1 MTIAAAPKPVNI
13 NKLIDGRFDLDKEK
27 ETAAMQRNT
36 EPTYAARLRNRR
48 MEVEK
53 TLGHLSTERRQVET
67 NTEWLN
73 YAAYKR
79 RVTLLDHVTAW
90 YRSEMAQIDKA
101 LIRVRDRRYGVCAAC
116 HKPIGME
123 QLELSPEL
131 EHCPSCQSL
140 QEH

>member
-1 MTIAAAPKPVNI
+1 
-13 NKLIDGRFDLDKEK
+13 
-27 ETAAMQRNT
+27 MQRT
-36 EPTYAARLRNRR
+36 TGTTYTDRLTNRR

-53 TLGHLSTERRQVET
+53 TLVHLLAERHQVES

-73 YAAYKR
+73 YDAYKR

-101 LIRVRDRRYGVCAAC
+101 LTLIKHDRHGICATC
-116 HKPIGME
+116 HKPIAIE
-123 QLELSPEL
+123 ELELSPEL
-131 EHCPSCQSL
+131 EHCPSCQAL

>member
-1 MTIAAAPKPVNI
+1 
-13 NKLIDGRFDLDKEK
+13 
-27 ETAAMQRNT
+27 MQNDT
-36 EPTYAARLRNRR
+36 GPSYTARLRSRR

-53 TLGHLSTERRQVET
+53 TLVHLSSERYQVEN

-73 YAAYKR
+73 YTAYKR
-79 RVTLLDHVTAW
+79 RITLLDRVIAW

-101 LIRVRDRRYGVCAAC
+101 LNRAKEDRYGFCAAC
-116 HKPIGME
+116 HKPMGVE
-123 QLELSPEL
+123 ELELSPDS

>member
-1 MTIAAAPKPVNI
+1 
-13 NKLIDGRFDLDKEK
+13 
-27 ETAAMQRNT
+27 MQRNT

-123 QLELSPEL
+123 QLELSPAL

>member
-1 MTIAAAPKPVNI
+1 MST
-13 NKLIDGRFDLDKEK
+13 
-27 ETAAMQRNT
+27 MQRIT
-36 EPTYAARLRNRR
+36 EPTYTARLTSRR

-53 TLGHLSTERRQVET
+53 TLGHLSTERRQVES

-73 YAAYKR
+73 YAAYKS
-79 RVTLLDHVTAW
+79 RVTLLDRVTDW

-101 LIRVRDRRYGVCAAC
+101 LTRVKDNRYGICAAC
-116 HKPIGME
+116 HKPIAIE

-131 EHCPSCQSL
+131 EHCPSCQAL

>member
-1 MTIAAAPKPVNI
+1 MQSNI
-13 NKLIDGRFDLDKEK
+13 
-27 ETAAMQRNT
+27 
-36 EPTYAARLRNRR
+36 EPTYTARLRSRR

-53 TLGHLSTERRQVET
+53 TLGHLFTERHQVEN

-73 YAAYKR
+73 YTAYKR
-79 RVTLLDHVTAW
+79 RITLLDRVTAW

-101 LIRVRDRRYGVCAAC
+101 LIRVKDNRYGVCAAC

-123 QLELSPEL
+123 QLELSPAS

>member
-1 MTIAAAPKPVNI
+1 MQSNI
-13 NKLIDGRFDLDKEK
+13 
-27 ETAAMQRNT
+27 
-36 EPTYAARLRNRR
+36 EPTYTARLKNRR

-53 TLGHLSTERRQVET
+53 TLGHLSNERHQAES

-73 YAAYKR
+73 YGAYKR
-79 RVTLLDHVTAW
+79 RITLLDRVTAW

-101 LIRVRDRRYGVCAAC
+101 LTRVKDNRYGVCAAC
-116 HKPIGME
+116 QKLISME
-123 QLELSPEL
+123 QLELSPES

>member
-1 MTIAAAPKPVNI
+1 MQSNI
-13 NKLIDGRFDLDKEK
+13 
-27 ETAAMQRNT
+27 
-36 EPTYAARLRNRR
+36 EPSYAARLRTRR
-48 MEVEK
+48 VEVEK
-53 TLGHLSTERRQVET
+53 TLGHLSTERRQVES

-73 YAAYKR
+73 YSAYKR
-79 RVTLLDHVTAW
+79 RITLLDRVTAW

-101 LIRVRDRRYGVCAAC
+101 LTRLKDKRYGICVAC

-123 QLELSPEL
+123 YLELSPES

>member
-1 MTIAAAPKPVNI
+1 MQNNI
-13 NKLIDGRFDLDKEK
+13 
-27 ETAAMQRNT
+27 
-36 EPTYAARLRNRR
+36 EPTYTARLRSRR

-53 TLGHLSTERRQVET
+53 TLGHLSSERHQVEN

-73 YAAYKR
+73 YSAYKR
-79 RVTLLDHVTAW
+79 RITLLDRVTAW
-90 YRSEMAQIDKA
+90 YRSEMVQIDKA
-101 LIRVRDRRYGVCAAC
+101 LIRVKDNRYGVCAAC
-116 HKPIGME
+116 HKPIGLE

>member
-1 MTIAAAPKPVNI
+1 
-13 NKLIDGRFDLDKEK
+13 
-27 ETAAMQRNT
+27 MQNNM
-36 EPTYAARLRNRR
+36 EPTYTARLRSRR

-53 TLGHLSTERRQVET
+53 TLGHLSSERYQVEN

-73 YAAYKR
+73 YGAYKR
-79 RVTLLDHVTAW
+79 RITLLDRVTAW

-101 LIRVRDRRYGVCAAC
+101 LTEAKDDRYRFCAAC
-116 HKPIGME
+116 HKPMGIE
-123 QLELSPEL
+123 QLELSPES

>member
-1 MTIAAAPKPVNI
+1 MLSLSKIFLVDFLKTEGATAMPNTM
-13 NKLIDGRFDLDKEK
+13 
-27 ETAAMQRNT
+27 ETT
-36 EPTYAARLRNRR
+36 HTARLRSRR

-53 TLGHLSTERRQVET
+53 TLGHLSSERYQVEN

-73 YAAYKR
+73 YGAYKR
-79 RVTLLDHVTAW
+79 RITLLDRVTAW

-101 LIRVRDRRYGVCAAC
+101 LTQAKDDRYRFCAAC
-116 HKPIGME
+116 HKPMGIE
-123 QLELSPEL
+123 QLELSPES

>member
-1 MTIAAAPKPVNI
+1 MQSNI
-13 NKLIDGRFDLDKEK
+13 ER
-27 ETAAMQRNT
+27 
-36 EPTYAARLRNRR
+36 TYTARLKNRR

-53 TLGHLSTERRQVET
+53 TLGHLSSERHQVES

-73 YAAYKR
+73 HAAYKR
-79 RVTLLDHVTAW
+79 RITLLDRVTAW

-101 LIRVRDRRYGVCAAC
+101 LIRVKDNRYGVCAAC
-116 HKPIGME
+116 HQSIGIE
-123 QLELSPEL
+123 QLELSPES

>member
-1 MTIAAAPKPVNI
+1 
-13 NKLIDGRFDLDKEK
+13 
-27 ETAAMQRNT
+27 MQSDI
-36 EPTYAARLRNRR
+36 EPTYTARLRSRR

-53 TLGHLSTERRQVET
+53 TLGHLSSERHQVES

-73 YAAYKR
+73 YTAYKR
-79 RVTLLDHVTAW
+79 RITLLDRVTAW

-101 LIRVRDRRYGVCAAC
+101 LTEAKDNRFGFCAAC
-116 HKPIGME
+116 HKAIPME
-123 QLELSPEL
+123 QLELSPES

>member
-1 MTIAAAPKPVNI
+1 MQS
-13 NKLIDGRFDLDKEK
+13 KL
-27 ETAAMQRNT
+27 
-36 EPTYAARLRNRR
+36 EPNYTARLRSRR

-53 TLGHLSTERRQVET
+53 TLGHLSTERNQVES

-73 YAAYKR
+73 YTAYQR
-79 RVTLLDHVTAW
+79 RITLLDRVTAW

-101 LIRVRDRRYGVCAAC
+101 LTRVKDSRYGFCVAC
-116 HKPIGME
+116 HNPIGME
-123 QLELSPEL
+123 HLELSPES

>member
-1 MTIAAAPKPVNI
+1 MQSNI
-13 NKLIDGRFDLDKEK
+13 
-27 ETAAMQRNT
+27 ETAYT
-36 EPTYAARLRNRR
+36 ARLRSRR

-53 TLGHLSTERRQVET
+53 TLGHLFTERHQVEN

-73 YAAYKR
+73 YTAYKR
-79 RVTLLDHVTAW
+79 RITLLDRVTAW
-90 YRSEMAQIDKA
+90 YRSEMAQIDNA
-101 LIRVRDRRYGVCAAC
+101 LIRIKDNRYGICAAC

-123 QLELSPEL
+123 QLELSPAS

>member
-1 MTIAAAPKPVNI
+1 MQSNI
-13 NKLIDGRFDLDKEK
+13 
-27 ETAAMQRNT
+27 
-36 EPTYAARLRNRR
+36 EPTYTARLRSRR

-53 TLGHLSTERRQVET
+53 TLGHLSTERHQVES

-73 YAAYKR
+73 ETAYTR
-79 RVTLLDHVTAW
+79 RIPLLDRVTAW

-101 LIRVRDRRYGVCAAC
+101 LTRVKDKRYGLCVAC

-123 QLELSPEL
+123 HLELSPES
-131 EHCPSCQSL
+131 EYCPSCQSL

>member
-1 MTIAAAPKPVNI
+1 
-13 NKLIDGRFDLDKEK
+13 
-27 ETAAMQRNT
+27 MQNSM
-36 EPTYAARLRNRR
+36 EPTYTARLRSRR

-53 TLGHLSTERRQVET
+53 TLGHLSSERHQVEN

-73 YAAYKR
+73 YSAYKR
-79 RVTLLDHVTAW
+79 RITLLDRVTAW

-101 LIRVRDRRYGVCAAC
+101 LTRAKDDRYGICAAC
-116 HKPIGME
+116 HKHMGIE
-123 QLELSPEL
+123 QLELSPES